1 LGEQKANEGAAGA
14 GSVDLRLF
22 DQLSPGN
29 LPNLFARQG
38 GFDLFK

>member
-1 LGEQKANEGAAGA
+1 LGEQKASEFAAGA

-22 DQLSPGN
+22 DSNRPLS
-29 LPNLFARQG
+29 NLFARQR

>member
-1 LGEQKANEGAAGA
+1 LGKQKANECAAAA

-22 DQLSPGN
+22 DQPSLGN
-29 LPNLFARQG
+29 LSNLFARQG